1 VNIWRLT
8 DMEFWKEFG
17 ASALILAV
25 AFGLGFLFHRI
36 LIGII
41 GRFVRNKPWTQKGL
55 QYMRKPSRFLFPL
68 LGVNLVAPSLDIPA
82 RLLGIIQHA
91 IVILFV
97 IIFTYLFVG
106 LIRLLRDYLLSRHD
120 ISAVD
125 NLKARKVST
134 QVHMLEKL
142 LLAILAF
149 ASISF
154 ILMTFDSIRQIGI
167 SLLASAGIAGII
179 IGFAA
184 QKSLGTLLAGI
195 QVAVTQPIRL
205 DDVVIVEGEW
215 GRIEEI
221 SLTYVVVRI
230 WDLRRLVLPITYFIE
245 KPFQNW
251 TRSSSDILGSVVIH
265 TDYTVP
271 VDALRRELERIVKPH
286 PLWDGQVCGTHV
298 INCNAHTL
306 ETRFLVSTR
315 SSGDG
320 WELRCHVR
328 EKMVEFLQKNY
339 PESLPKVR
347 AEVGPPAQD
356 KTSQET
362 AEQQGASSGPPK
374 EEEN

>member
-1 VNIWRLT
+1 M
-8 DMEFWKEFG
+8 DSWKFLDLDLWKNFG
-17 ASALILAV
+17 TSAAFLSAAFVLGLA
-25 AFGLGFLFHRI
+25 LHRI
-36 LIGII
+36 IFGIT
-41 GRFVRNKPWTQKGL
+41 GRLVRNLPWGEKGL
-55 QYMRKPSRFLFPL
+55 ASIRKPSRFLFPL
-68 LGVNLVAPSLDIPA
+68 LAVNLVAPSLDMPE
-82 RLLGIIQHA
+82 RLLRILQHVIA
-91 IVILFV
+91 ILFIVIFTCLV
-97 IIFTYLFVG
+97 IG

-120 ISAVD
+120 ISAID
-125 NLKARKVST
+125 NLQARKIST
-134 QVHMLEKL
+134 QVRVLEKVL
-142 LLAILAF
+142 LTIMVI
-149 ASISF
+149 ASLSF

-195 QVAVTQPIRL
+195 QVALTQPIRL

-221 SLTYVVVRI
+221 TLTYVVVRI

-251 TRSSSDILGSVVIH
+251 TRTSSDILGSVFIH

-271 VDALRRELERIVKPH
+271 VDAIRRELERIVKPH
-286 PLWDGQVCGTHV
+286 PLWDGQVCVTHV
-298 INCNAHTL
+298 TNCTPQNL
-306 ETRFLVSTR
+306 ETRLLVSTR

-339 PESLPKVR
+339 PESLPKIRVQLGNSVGAA
-347 AEVGPPAQD
+347 AE
-356 KTSQET
+356 ET
-362 AEQQGASSGPPK
+362 TT
-374 EEEN
+374 